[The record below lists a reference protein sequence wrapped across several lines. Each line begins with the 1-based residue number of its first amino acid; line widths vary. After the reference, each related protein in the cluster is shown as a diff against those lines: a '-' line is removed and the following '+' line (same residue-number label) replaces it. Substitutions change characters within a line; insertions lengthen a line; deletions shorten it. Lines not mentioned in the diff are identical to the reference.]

1 MTPSQLE
8 PITYGDVFNVHGEL
22 AEKPVTPRDASMM
35 QRAET
40 ALLGHT
46 QRGGAAALMQSAASW
61 NARSGV
67 FPDKGGGRRSGG
79 DGFPDEVCHSYIVLS
94 QSTVPSTSNV
104 SVI

>member
-1 MTPSQLE
+1 MSQQHQQPRRQPSQLE
-8 PITYGDVFNVHGEL
+8 PITYGDVFHVQGEL

-40 ALLGHT
+40 ALLGRT

-67 FPDKGGGRRSGG
+67 FAGKGGGRSGSG
-79 DGFPDEVCHSYIVLS
+79 SDEEVCQEHISI
-94 QSTVPSTSNV
+94 
-104 SVI
+104 